1 MREDINTLNTKLEAS
16 EKLNSDQV
24 NSFNSK
30 LEEKEGLLD
39 KQITLLKT
47 TTEDLAKAKGALVTS
62 KDFLRMK
69 EDKLVKLEKSF
80 EEVSAANVEN
90 VDRIKTLENDNR
102 KFQNENVQM
111 SDELQI
117 SQKELTQ
124 KTAALTEKEEEIVKL
139 KTLVDADESELKVRS
154 GKIYKQKSLRTTF
167 FLIFTL
173 PLSNRYLC
181 MYASPLQNVHNV
193 MFRRPLVPTLSWR
206 V

>member
-1 MREDINTLNTKLEAS
+1 MLKNTKKTEDQLREDINTLNTKLEAS

-90 VDRIKTLENDNR
+90 VDRIKALENDNR

-124 KTAALTEKEEEIVKL
+124 KTATLTQKEEEIVKL

-154 GKIYKQKSLRTTF
+154 
-167 FLIFTL
+167 
-173 PLSNRYLC
+173 
-181 MYASPLQNVHNV
+181 
-193 MFRRPLVPTLSWR
+193 
-206 V
+206 

>member
-1 MREDINTLNTKLEAS
+1 MLKNTKKTEDQLREDINTLSTKLEAS

-154 GKIYKQKSLRTTF
+154 
-167 FLIFTL
+167 
-173 PLSNRYLC
+173 
-181 MYASPLQNVHNV
+181 
-193 MFRRPLVPTLSWR
+193 
-206 V
+206 